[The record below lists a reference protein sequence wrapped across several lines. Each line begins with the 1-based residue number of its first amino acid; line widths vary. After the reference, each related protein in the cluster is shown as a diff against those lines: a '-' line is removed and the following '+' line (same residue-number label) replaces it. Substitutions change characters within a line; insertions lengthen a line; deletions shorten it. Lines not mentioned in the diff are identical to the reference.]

1 MKRGVALLLTAT
13 CFIIL
18 GLFVNAYSEEI
29 KKEDCFFLKSLH
41 YTVRGMAYWY
51 DKANGGLETVTGI
64 PCSKLPSCCH
74 CHVSSCDKCH
84 QTKLNDKLAYSTKV
98 AWNQEIC
105 IECHQR
111 EALVQKIDKTA
122 HQEDVHLAKGMKCM
136 DCHTQRE
143 IHGDG
148 TEYKSMK
155 QLGAMDAK
163 CENCHKSIMPSVS
176 HKIHQEKLDCKSCH
190 VRHVV
195 SCYNCHFDTF
205 VKDGKKVAIP
215 LSGWVFLM
223 NYNGKV
229 TSANMQTFVVQGN
242 KTFLVFAPQYSHS
255 IKKEGKKCEE
265 CHGTEIVRKV
275 QEGKLKL
282 TWFENGNVKNL
293 TGVIPVVNGVIY
305 EAVYENY
312 KEGKWIPIKNPPS
325 PLLHYAAFGDPLTKE
340 QLKKLSTPMGKK

>member
-1 MKRGVALLLTAT
+1 MKKFLVIQVVV
-13 CFIIL
+13 FILIAV
-18 GLFVNAYSEEI
+18 GLYGKTNAEDT
-29 KKEDCFFLKSLH
+29 KKEEPFFNSSLH
-41 YTVRGMAYWY
+41 YTTRGMGYWY
-51 DKANGGLETVTGI
+51 DKANGGLETITGI
-64 PCSKLPSCCH
+64 PYSKLPCYH

-84 QTKLNDKLAYSTKV
+84 QTKLNNKLAYSTKV
-98 AWNQEIC
+98 ARNQEIC

-111 EALVQKIDKTA
+111 EALVQKIDKAA
-122 HQEDVHLAKGMKCM
+122 HQEDVHLAKGMQCV

-148 TEYKSMK
+148 TEYNSMK
-155 QLGAMDAK
+155 QPGAMDAK
-163 CENCHKSIMPSVS
+163 CENCHKSITPSVS

-195 SCYNCHFDTF
+195 SCYNCHFDTL
-205 VKDGKKVAIP
+205 VKEGKKVAIP

-275 QEGKLKL
+275 QKGTLKL

-293 TGVIPVVNGVIY
+293 KGVIPVVNGVIY
-305 EAVYENY
+305 DAVYQNY
-312 KEGKWIPIKNPPS
+312 KEGKWIPIENPPS
-325 PLLHYAAFGDPLTKE
+325 PLLHYAAFGEPLTKE
-340 QLKKLSTPMGKK
+340 QLKKLSMPMGKK